1 MKFSKWLYDLT
12 GTDQLIILAF
22 FSIGLG
28 LSYFTILALRVWH
41 KRVHSNTKYFHEMRI
56 TPFGL
61 VGIAAIY
68 SIILYMSMG
77 DFVTRWVAEIS
88 Q

>member
-1 MKFSKWLYDLT
+1 MKFSKWLYNLS

-22 FSIGLG
+22 FTIGLG
-28 LSYFTILALRVWH
+28 LSYLTIISLRSWH
-41 KRVHSNTKYFHEMRI
+41 EKIRGGQGYTHEVRI

-61 VGIAAIY
+61 MGIAMVY
-68 SIILYMSMG
+68 TLILYTAIGES
-77 DFVTRWVAEIS
+77 VTRWVTQLS

>member
-1 MKFSKWLYDLT
+1 MKFGKWLYDLT
-12 GTDQLIILAF
+12 GTDQLIILVF
-22 FSIGLG
+22 FAVGLG
-28 LSYFTILALRVWH
+28 LSYFTILMLREWH
-41 KRVHSNTKYFHEMRI
+41 KRVHGSTKYSHEMRI

-68 SIILYMSMG
+68 SIMLYMSMG
-77 DFVTRWVAEIS
+77 DFITRWVAKLS